1 MKMISLINPTV
12 YVLVMDVKWL
22 KTSHMLANTKEK
34 KKKTI
39 IALRFSLTI

>member
-22 KTSHMLANTKEK
+22 KTTHMLANTKEK
-34 KKKTI
+34 KRKQ
-39 IALRFSLTI
+39 L